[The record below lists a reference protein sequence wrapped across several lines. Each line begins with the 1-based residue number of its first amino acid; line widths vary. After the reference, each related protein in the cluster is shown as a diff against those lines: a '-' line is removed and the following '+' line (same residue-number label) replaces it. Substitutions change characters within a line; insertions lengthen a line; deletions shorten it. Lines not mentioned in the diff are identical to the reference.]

1 MEKNTNRT
9 FVLNQKIGK
18 REKKRRKV
26 VSRSR
31 QDFGDLKNIF
41 YKIAFQDNEEVNAQ
55 YVKAQNVSIDQQA
68 QKRDE
73 YLSYQEDMN
82 SKLNRNEQVCIF
94 LIF

>member
-1 MEKNTNRT
+1 MCQENPTRINFTEKY
-9 FVLNQKIGK
+9 LK
-18 REKKRRKV
+18 
-26 VSRSR
+26 
-31 QDFGDLKNIF
+31 KNIL

-55 YVKAQNVSIDQQA
+55 YVEAQNVSIDQQA

-94 LIF
+94 FIF

>member
-1 MEKNTNRT
+1 MIVEYSFGGIITIW
-9 FVLNQKIGK
+9 KISVCVGWHC
-18 REKKRRKV
+18 
-26 VSRSR
+26 RSR
-31 QDFGDLKNIF
+31 QDFGDLKNIL